1 MRKLTIWLNKLVK
14 RTTFLLLCLP
24 CFPVAAQEA
33 WSLDRLYEA
42 ALANYPEIRQQ
53 ALLQQTDRLSL
64 ANFST
69 GNLPQ
74 VTINGQATYQ
84 SAVTEIPVS
93 IPNISIPS
101 PSKDQY
107 KFYADVSQTLY
118 DGGMIRQQKN
128 IQRLST
134 AVALQQ
140 SEASLYQLKVRISQL
155 YLNILYQD
163 ALLLQ
168 SKTVE
173 KDIQAGIL
181 KVQPQVENGTMLR
194 SNLQVLQVQLLQARQ
209 RSLEIRHTRSGLVA
223 GLTLLLG
230 KPLPDTVALALP
242 EGTATQDTI
251 LTRPELGIYQ
261 RQLQLIE
268 GQKKMVHARNLPRF
282 SLFGQGGY
290 AKPALN
296 FLSNEFEWY
305 YVAGIRLNWSLG
317 GLYTGKRERQVLS
330 INQQS
335 VQIQEDL
342 FRLNTQTELAR
353 QQSEIAKATDLIA
366 TDKEIVDL
374 RGAIKETA
382 KNQLDLAV
390 ITANDYL
397 RELNAEDQA
406 RQALA
411 IHKLQLLQAELNY
424 KLTAGKP

>member
-1 MRKLTIWLNKLVK
+1 MPKLTIWLNKLVK
-14 RTTFLLLCLP
+14 AAFFLLCLFH
-24 CFPVAAQEA
+24 FPVAAQET
-33 WSLDRLYEA
+33 WSLDRLYET
-42 ALANYPEIRQQ
+42 ALANYPEIRQR
-53 ALLQQTDRLSL
+53 ALLQQTDRLNL

-74 VTINGQATYQ
+74 ITINGQATYQ

-93 IPNISIPS
+93 IPNVSIPS

-118 DGGMIRQQKN
+118 DGGVIRQQKN

-134 AVALQQ
+134 AVSLQQ
-140 SEASLYQLKVRISQL
+140 NETNLYQLRIRISQL

-168 SKTVE
+168 SKAVE
-173 KDIQAGIL
+173 QDVQTAIR

-194 SNLQVLQVQLLQARQ
+194 SNLQVLQVQLLQAKQ
-209 RSLEIRHTRSGLVA
+209 RSLEIRNTRSGLVA
-223 GLTLLLG
+223 GLALLLG
-230 KPLPDTVALALP
+230 RPLPDDAALILP
-242 EGTATQDTI
+242 EETILQDTA
-251 LTRPELGIYQ
+251 LSRPELGIYQ
-261 RQLQLIE
+261 RQLQLLD
-268 GQKKMVHARNLPRF
+268 GQKKMVRAKNLPRF

-305 YVAGIRLNWSLG
+305 YVAGVRLNWSLG

-330 INQQS
+330 ISQQS
-335 VQIQEDL
+335 VHIQEDI

-353 QQSEIAKATDLIA
+353 QQSEITKATDLIA
-366 TDKEIVDL
+366 TDKEIVEL
-374 RGAIKETA
+374 RSAIKETA